1 MKIDLT
7 CPAELWRYELPREDY
22 RACDLMMYNLADKM
36 ITSVEVTLI
45 LFDKAD
51 EELARLIYRAHD
63 LHGEPGK
70 TFGISV
76 PVEEDASPATAEV
89 VVEKVWF
96 GDNSIWRRGK
106 AAMTEYTSNAL
117 PNSRSLELLRYAAG
131 PAAVGFPQE
140 QDGLWM
146 CVCGRPNA
154 DYTEYCIRCH
164 KEKKYVFEQYSREN
178 IEKLANQREQQL
190 ALKAKAAREDA
201 SRLQLQREAEYTAK
215 KKKRRKITLAAIA
228 LALCAALVY
237 VGVFHVLPYVN
248 YQKAIQ
254 AMEGGKWQE
263 AEAAFADMGDYL
275 EAEGYVKQCQYL
287 AAKDQMTS
295 RDEQVVLAAR
305 NALSKLGEYQDAPAL
320 VQQADYHRAALLMDA
335 GRLAEAR
342 EAFIQLGE
350 YEESAA
356 KATRCAYLMAD
367 ELLQSADYPAAREA
381 FAALGDYEDAADKA
395 KQAVYLP
402 GKAALEK
409 GELDEALA
417 LLTQVP
423 DYADAAELLSQLHY
437 LYGVNLRD
445 QGDYTAAGEKFLL
458 AGDYADAADQANGCF
473 YALAD
478 AAMQGGDYISA
489 EAQFAKI
496 LTYQD
501 AAEKRHA
508 CLYALA
514 TDRMDDL
521 EFTLAREYLAQ
532 LPEDY
537 QDVATLRQECW
548 YQPAEK
554 AYDRKDYAAAV
565 EAYSQIPGY
574 RDADK
579 QLNKARYRLA
589 NSLADAKDYAAAI
602 AQYELL
608 GDYSDSVKKLRVA
621 RYNRANEL
629 LASGDYAGAQALY
642 QLVNGYKDTEDKL
655 AEIDYI
661 QADSLLTAGDYA
673 AARPLFVALGE
684 HSDAKTKV
692 KACDYLA
699 AAALQQEG
707 KLLEAAELFATIAD
721 YEDAQV
727 KSGEAYY
734 ALGQAALKDGR
745 SLQAAEYFT
754 LAGSVQDAAQ
764 QAEAIYDQHYQGVA
778 QQAQE
783 AMDNGEYALTVQLL
797 GQLDLTALPEKYA
810 SLQNTW
816 QQANYREAERLL
828 DAGDAYGA
836 LPYYQ
841 AIPEYKNVSSRLEKL
856 CYKIIGTWQTR
867 EGEYYIFRE
876 NGTCAMAGEELL
888 FNVDSYAMS
897 TGTKDGGLL
906 ITHRISSVTGNEAV
920 LYDLRDGAAKA
931 IYLTRAEL
939 PEAADEPTASV
950 EVVDE

>member
-7 CPAELWRYELPREDY
+7 CPAELWRYELPKEDY
-22 RACDLMMYNLADKM
+22 RACDLMMYNLADKV

-51 EELARLIYRAHD
+51 EEQARLIYRAHD

-76 PVEEDASPATAEV
+76 PVEEESAPATAEV

-96 GDNSIWRRGK
+96 GDNSIWRRSK
-106 AAMTEYTSNAL
+106 AALTEYASNAL

-146 CVCGRPNA
+146 CVCGRPNVDHA
-154 DYTEYCIRCH
+154 QYCIRCH
-164 KEKKYVFEQYSREN
+164 KEKSYVFEQYSREN
-178 IEKLANQREQQL
+178 IEKLAKQREQQL

-215 KKKRRKITLAAIA
+215 KKKRRKITFAAIA
-228 LALCAALVY
+228 LVVCAALVY
-237 VGVFHVLPYVN
+237 VGVFHVLPYAN
-248 YQKAIQ
+248 YQQAIQ
-254 AMEGGKWQE
+254 AMEGGQWNK
-263 AEAAFADMGDYL
+263 AEAAFAEMGDYL
-275 EAEGYVKQCQYL
+275 QAEDYVKQCQYL
-287 AAKDQMTS
+287 AAKNQIAGE
-295 RDEQVVLAAR
+295 DEQAVLAAR
-305 NALSKLGEYQDAPAL
+305 NALAALGEYEDAPAL
-320 VQQADYHRAALLMDA
+320 VQQAEYHRASLLV
-335 GRLAEAR
+335 EAAR
-342 EAFIQLGE
+342 FEEAQACFLQLGD
-350 YEESAA
+350 YQDSAA
-356 KATRCAYLMAD
+356 QATRCAYLIAD
-367 ELLQSADYPAAREA
+367 ELLQNADYPAAREA
-381 FAALGDYEDAADKA
+381 FAALGDYEDAAVKA
-395 KQAVYLP
+395 KEAVYLP

-417 LLTQVP
+417 LLEQVP

-445 QGDYTAAGEKFLL
+445 QGEYAAAGEKFLL
-458 AGDYADAADQANGCF
+458 AGDYADAAQQANACF
-473 YALAD
+473 YTLAD
-478 AAMQGGDYISA
+478 SAMQSGDYAGA
-489 EAQFAKI
+489 EVQFAKI
-496 LTYQD
+496 LTYED
-501 AAEKRHA
+501 AADKRNA

-532 LPEDY
+532 LPQDY
-537 QDVATLRQECW
+537 QDVAKLRQECW

-589 NSLADAKDYAAAI
+589 DSLADSKDYAGAI

-608 GDYSDSVKKLRVA
+608 GDYSDSVKQLRIA

-629 LASGDYAGAQALY
+629 LASGDYAGAEALY
-642 QLVNGYKDTEDKL
+642 NLVNGYKDTEDKL
-655 AEIDYI
+655 AEIHYI
-661 QADSLLTAGDYA
+661 QADALLTAGDYA
-673 AARPLFVALGE
+673 AARPLFVALGKY
-684 HSDAKTKV
+684 SDAKTKV
-692 KACDYLA
+692 QACDYQA
-699 AAALQQEG
+699 AAALQNEG
-707 KLLEAAELFATIAD
+707 KLLEAAEMYATIAD
-721 YEDAQV
+721 YEDAKV

-734 ALGQAALKDGR
+734 ALAQTALKDGR

-797 GQLDLTALPEKYA
+797 GQLDLTVLPQKYA
-810 SLQNTW
+810 SLQSTW
-816 QQANYREAERLL
+816 QQANYLEAERLN

-841 AIPEYKNVSSRLEKL
+841 AIPDYKNVESRLERL
-856 CYKIIGTWQTR
+856 CYKIIGTWQSR
-867 EGEYYIFRE
+867 EGDYYIFRE
-876 NGTCAMAGEELL
+876 NGTCSMAGEEMY

-897 TGTKDGGLL
+897 TGAQADGLL
-906 ITHRISSVTGNEAV
+906 ITHRISSVMGDNAV
-920 LYDLRDGAAKA
+920 LYDLRDGTAKA
-931 IYLTRAEL
+931 INLTRAQL
-939 PEAADEPTASV
+939 PRAEEAPTQGM